1 MFLQRSDLFSQ
12 ISGFER
18 SDFIGRGGTDEED
31 NAKVEKLEAEIEA
44 TEIDAALAFSL
55 KSQPG
60 ELKKMKGDLDWHKKR
75 QLQRTLAAVHRRTFE
90 LLVTANSLAT
100 SSTEVRCRVVDKE
113 FFKLPGV
120 QRDRRRGYQN
130 MWIGSL
136 REGATLCTS
145 PSFNGAFE
153 ATRKYDKP
161 DELDKGA
168 TGLVNVCGAETY
180 RFSQF
185 SPFPQEEEWVVPP
198 GSEDHVLVAERGTEN
213 ILAFFTRIEGAIHVD
228 RTLRDARRICLKGV
242 QVLKRQHREAT
253 GYAVE
258 RFAATTHYV
267 LLVPKTVALGS

>member
-1 MFLQRSDLFSQ
+1 
-12 ISGFER
+12 
-18 SDFIGRGGTDEED
+18 
-31 NAKVEKLEAEIEA
+31 
-44 TEIDAALAFSL
+44 
-55 KSQPG
+55 
-60 ELKKMKGDLDWHKKR
+60 MKGDLDWHK
-75 QLQRTLAAVHRRTFE
+75 QPELQPTLADVHRRAFE
-90 LLVTANSLAT
+90 LLVKANSGAT
-100 SSTEVRCRVVDKE
+100 SSTEVRCRVVDKA
-113 FFKLPGV
+113 FFQIQGV

-153 ATRKYDKP
+153 ATRKYYKP
-161 DELDKGA
+161 DALDKGA

-198 GSEDHVLVAERGTEN
+198 GSEYQVLVAERGTEN
-213 ILAFFTRIEGAIHVD
+213 MLAFFTRIEGAIHVD
-228 RTLRDARRICLKGV
+228 RTLGDARRICLKGV

-258 RFAATTHYV
+258 RFAATTHDV
-267 LLVPKTVALGS
+267 LLVPKSVALGS